1 MNILAKIVT
10 GLTFI
15 AGVIGFIYGEYI
27 ISSALFATTTYTSNM
42 YNNRKNHQN
51 WLTSGLV
58 YQFDPEHS
66 ISLKSLLC
74 SKHVGLCD
82 MVHFVPT
89 AMIYNTAL
97 LLLLALH
104 RHDWL

>member
-1 MNILAKIVT
+1 MNILAKSVT

-51 WLTSGLV
+51 
-58 YQFDPEHS
+58 
-66 ISLKSLLC
+66 
-74 SKHVGLCD
+74 
-82 MVHFVPT
+82 
-89 AMIYNTAL
+89 
-97 LLLLALH
+97 
-104 RHDWL
+104 

>member
-42 YNNRKNHQN
+42 YSNRKNHQN
-51 WLTSGLV
+51 
-58 YQFDPEHS
+58 
-66 ISLKSLLC
+66 
-74 SKHVGLCD
+74 
-82 MVHFVPT
+82 
-89 AMIYNTAL
+89 
-97 LLLLALH
+97 
-104 RHDWL
+104 